1 MRVYFEVIF
10 FFSETPRWIK
20 TLLAIFRDARFNTTV
35 YQPKSREPG
44 LKAASPP
51 AGLRLRARLP
61 GATPFIKLE
70 PRPNDVQR
78 KTSVP
83 CRTVPGAVVAWADD
97 SRFSRRRVAD
107 ANERRNREGTKAVT
121 SVERGALGGAR
132 ERAR

>member
-10 FFSETPRWIK
+10 RDIPRC
-20 TLLAIFRDARFNTTV
+20 TV
-35 YQPKSREPG
+35 YTHDGLSTQESRARSKTQEQRGLRTGKFSCEPG
-44 LKAASPP
+44 CQEPL
-51 AGLRLRARLP
+51 
-61 GATPFIKLE
+61 FYVE

-121 SVERGALGGAR
+121 SVEQGALGGAR

>member
-1 MRVYFEVIF
+1 MTHRVYFEVIF
-10 FFSETPRWIK
+10 RDIPRS
-20 TLLAIFRDARFNTTV
+20 RFTRTTV

-44 LKAASPP
+44 LKLKSSEPP
-51 AGLRLRARLP
+51 GQILLRARLP
-61 GATPFIKLE
+61 RSHSFYVE

-121 SVERGALGGAR
+121 SVEQGALGGAR

>member
-10 FFSETPRWIK
+10 RDFPRCRRVY
-20 TLLAIFRDARFNTTV
+20 THDGL

-44 LKAASPP
+44 LKLKSSEPPGRASHRQI
-51 AGLRLRARLP
+51 LLRARLP
-61 GATPFIKLE
+61 GATPFYLE